1 MGDLWRPLD
10 TSRDLWTP
18 LETSGDIGLS
28 REAATGLKVTYI
40 CRQQKELEG
49 DDGQLD
55 YGSGEVTKALQ
66 TNNTFTYT
74 LQPTVLR

>member
-1 MGDLWRPLD
+1 M
-10 TSRDLWTP
+10 
-18 LETSGDIGLS
+18 S
-28 REAATGLKVTYI
+28 REEATGLKVTYT

-49 DDGQLD
+49 DEDQLD

-66 TNNTFTYT
+66 TNNAFTYT